1 MVNKSIDSN
10 ASYRRASHAH
20 WPQGISK
27 VEGVQKPSPKVL
39 KLVIAAG
46 APFV

>member
-1 MVNKSIDSN
+1 MSPGKPGAALMSN
-10 ASYRRASHAH
+10 
-20 WPQGISK
+20 

>member
-1 MVNKSIDSN
+1 MKLEDPIDALVNWLTTRVTPD
-10 ASYRRASHAH
+10 
-20 WPQGISK
+20 